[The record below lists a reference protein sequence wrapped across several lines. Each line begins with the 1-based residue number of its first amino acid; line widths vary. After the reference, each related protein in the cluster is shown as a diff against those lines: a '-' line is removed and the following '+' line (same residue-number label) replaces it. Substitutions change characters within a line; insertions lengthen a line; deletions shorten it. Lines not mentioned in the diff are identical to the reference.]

1 MSHFW
6 CSKLPVILIAA
17 SVLITGCSGKST
29 IPETKTEAQTEPE
42 TAAVSALP
50 TTTDT
55 DTKDTEIYVS
65 LGDSIARGY
74 GLTSPTEE
82 RYSTIVAG
90 LLERS
95 GVSVDIFNYGVDGQ
109 TSAELFYTL
118 TDGTVP
124 ADVLSDMELCTISIG
139 ANNILGP
146 GIQFLYAY
154 YQYLYSDPAPY
165 DDAGIAERYQV
176 FTDECAAGIEQL
188 QSDIPQI
195 IDTLKTASPEVEI
208 LFLTLYN
215 PYAHSPIVLNI
226 NGMPI
231 RLATLSDT
239 YCTLVNQCIIDGSD
253 NGANYRVVDVYTAF
267 SGTDGAYVNVTNPE
281 GLSETDM
288 DMSAM
293 DPHPNKAG
301 HAQIAKCIVD
311 VLENTQ

>member
-1 MSHFW
+1 MSKIR
-6 CSKLPVILIAA
+6 C
-17 SVLITGCSGKST
+17 SVLPMLLVVVSVLLSGCGKT
-29 IPETKTEAQTEPE
+29 TVPETDAQTEPE
-42 TAAVSALP
+42 TEAVSAM
-50 TTTDT
+50 TTAIDT
-55 DTKDTEIYVS
+55 DTYVS

-74 GLTSPTEE
+74 GLTSPAEE

-95 GVSVDIFNYGVDGQ
+95 GTPVTAYNYGVDGQ
-109 TSAELFYTL
+109 TSAGLLTTL

-139 ANNILGP
+139 ANNVLGP
-146 GIQFLYAY
+146 GMRFLYDY
-154 YQYLYSDPAPY
+154 YQYLYGEPAPY
-165 DDAGIAERYQV
+165 DDAGIAEQYRI
-176 FTDECAAGIEQL
+176 FTEECATGIAQL

-195 IDTLKTASPEVEI
+195 IETLKEASPDVEI

-253 NGANYRVVDVYTAF
+253 NGENYRVVDVYTAF

-301 HAQIAKCIVD
+301 HARIAKCIVD
-311 VLENTQ
+311 TLESAQQTK

>member
-1 MSHFW
+1 MIQNRYSI
-6 CSKLPVILIAA
+6 LPVLLVTC
-17 SVLITGCSGKST
+17 SVLFFGCGKSNL
-29 IPETKTEAQTEPE
+29 PETETQTDTATE
-42 TAAVSALP
+42 AVSALP
-50 TTTDT
+50 STSDGNS
-55 DTKDTEIYVS
+55 KIYVS

-74 GLTSPTEE
+74 GLASPAEE
-82 RYSTIVAG
+82 RYSTIAAG

-95 GVSVDIFNYGVDGQ
+95 GTPITAYNYGVDGQ
-109 TSAELFYTL
+109 TSTGLLTSL

-124 ADVLSDMELCTISIG
+124 ADVLSTMELCTISIG

-146 GIQFLYAY
+146 GMRFLYDY

-165 DDAGIAERYQV
+165 DDAGIAEQYRI
-176 FTDECAAGIEQL
+176 FTEECAAGIAQL

-195 IDTLKTASPEVEI
+195 IENLRGASPDAEI

-226 NGMPI
+226 NGMPL

-239 YCTLVNQCIIDGSD
+239 YCTLVNECIIDGSD
-253 NGANYRVVDVYTAF
+253 NGTNYRVVDVYAAF

-301 HAQIAKCIVD
+301 HVRIAQWIVD
-311 VLENTQ
+311 TLETGK